1 MSKVFALLNVQG
13 AIFDLAVRL
22 QYSDDAIVLA
32 QALQV
37 KLITLQTYRRCVTVL
52 PAQLSL
58 QAGCTCTAVQ
68 LVA

>member
-1 MSKVFALLNVQG
+1 MSIGLALLNVQVFALLNVQG
-13 AIFDLAVRL
+13 AI
-22 QYSDDAIVLA
+22 
-32 QALQV
+32 
-37 KLITLQTYRRCVTVL
+37 TLQTYKRCATVL